1 MQMLL
6 TGDPVSAQQAL
17 RANLVNA
24 VGSSE
29 KVLEKAEENAHRI
42 ARHPLLAIRIEMEAS
57 LRGMDMTHNEALDYV
72 KTLYRMQRLTYGGGE
87 ERVEQFLYTSDGS
100 RALD

>member
-1 MQMLL
+1 MQLLL
-6 TGDPVSAQQAL
+6 TGDPVSAQQTL

-24 VGSSE
+24 VVSSE
-29 KVLEKAEENAHRI
+29 KVLEEAEEYAHHI

-72 KTLYRMQRLTYGGGE
+72 KTLYRMQRLAYDGD
-87 ERVEQFLYTSDGS
+87 ERVEQFLYTSVGS